1 MMQESENK
9 WSSTEEKVAREAF
22 ERAYEREIAAL
33 LKEVRAKVS
42 AMTELNEL
50 WQLHDFLS
58 VRRHEI
64 DGKYDY
70 RYSTLIFVFARLIR
84 DGWLHLDE
92 LESLDRDKLAKIAAL
107 VRM

>member
-1 MMQESENK
+1 MQESENK
-9 WSSTEEKVAREAF
+9 WSSAEKKVAREAF

-33 LKEVRAKVS
+33 LKEVRAKAS

-58 VRRHEI
+58 ARRHEI

-70 RYSTLIFVFARLIR
+70 RYSTLIFVFARLVR